1 MGDMGYPKD
10 ETRPIAVIGLSGR
23 FPGQA
28 TNPEKLW
35 EMCAAGKDAWSP
47 LPCNRFNSEAFY
59 HPDGGRNGSVSR
71 VGPVNSGEIAH
82 ISRLIFAVASF

>member
-1 MGDMGYPKD
+1 MGDMGYSKD

-23 FPGQA
+23 FPGEA

-35 EMCAAGKDAWSP
+35 EICAEGKDIWSP
-47 LPCNRFNSEAFY
+47 FPSNRFNSEAFY

-71 VGPVNSGEIAH
+71 VRPVKRREIAY
-82 ISRLIFAVASF
+82 ISSLILAVASF